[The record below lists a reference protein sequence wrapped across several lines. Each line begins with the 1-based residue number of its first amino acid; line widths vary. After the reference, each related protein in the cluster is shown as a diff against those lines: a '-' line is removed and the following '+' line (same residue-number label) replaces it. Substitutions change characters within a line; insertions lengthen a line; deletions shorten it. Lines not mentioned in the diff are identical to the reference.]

1 MASIVRDGVM
11 HCIRK
16 AFSVREADLHA
27 KQLPDGPGE
36 CLTGPVWE
44 WNGLGEWKTWPIWE
58 WDGLEEWQR
67 RPVWE
72 WDGLGK
78 WKTWLVWE
86 WDGVEEGWT
95 GGVSDGPRGGE
106 REAWQGAGSADFAGL
121 SD

>member
-44 WNGLGEWKTWPIWE
+44 S
-58 WDGLEEWQR
+58 DGPGEWQR

-72 WDGLGK
+72 SDGLGE
-78 WKTWLVWE
+78 WWTGSVWE
-86 WDGVEEGWT
+86 
-95 GGVSDGPRGGE
+95 
-106 REAWQGAGSADFAGL
+106 
-121 SD
+121 